1 MKPTVIT
8 FGQPTAMTDTSI
20 KPTSMGS
27 PIQPTSLGGVQQKNQ
42 PSPMVHSPVTPI
54 PTSIPMSHTQTMT
67 PATPLVKP
75 DTGLVNSIKNAP
87 PVVVDKVSTVPGHR
101 VQSLNVAPKALEDL
115 FYGHQPN
122 DYVRAAQ
129 IIKTITPENVNHRYI
144 SLFGDR
150 LQQDV
155 NHFMN
160 NVIVFQQ
167 NCVYNTASH
176 HAHRMSAIL
185 GDILVAIKEY
195 NPNSLFKRML
205 KDNPIE
211 LYQKNQ
217 HELDVL
223 ATNMVQLINQLNDQY
238 DEFKDIG
245 DNGREFHKEMVAYG
259 IAAQYT
265 MTVMPDYA
273 PQWLD
278 RAQSFQ
284 KQSVLLHNAISQ
296 VELML
301 ATTDKWSTRIR
312 DIERTSYPNV
322 RQIMFTVKE
331 MNDTEKHMS
340 ETAMGVLLRDLNN

>member
-1 MKPTVIT
+1 MKPTVIN
-8 FGQPTAMTDTSI
+8 FGEQPTVMHNTTM
-20 KPTSMGS
+20 KPTSMGEPMRPTS
-27 PIQPTSLGGVQQKNQ
+27 LGAPTAMGQPTSLGHSPSVMV
-42 PSPMVHSPVTPI
+42 PSPMKTTPVT
-54 PTSIPMSHTQTMT
+54 
-67 PATPLVKP
+67 AP
-75 DTGLVNSIKNAP
+75 DTGLADSIKNAP
-87 PVVVDKVSTVPGHR
+87 PVKVDSASSIPGHQ
-101 VQSLNVAPKALEDL
+101 VKALDVDAKSLENA

-122 DYVRAAQ
+122 DYMRAVQ
-129 IIKTITPENVNHRYI
+129 IIKSITPENVNPRYI

-155 NHFMN
+155 NRFMN
-160 NVIVFQQ
+160 NVITFQQ

-176 HAHRMSAIL
+176 HAFRMSEIL
-185 GDILVAIKEY
+185 GDILVAVREY

-217 HELDVL
+217 YELDVL
-223 ATNMVQLINQLNDQY
+223 ATNMVNLVGQLHDQY
-238 DEFKDIG
+238 DEFEDIYH
-245 DNGREFHKEMVAYG
+245 NGQEFHKEMIAYS
-259 IAAQYT
+259 IATQYA
-265 MTVMPDYA
+265 MSVLPESA

-284 KQSVLLHNAISQ
+284 KQAILLHNTLGQ

-301 ATTDKWSTRIR
+301 KTTDQWSTRIR

-322 RQIMFTVKE
+322 RQIMMSVKE

-340 ETAMGVLLRDLNN
+340 ETAMGTLLRDLNN